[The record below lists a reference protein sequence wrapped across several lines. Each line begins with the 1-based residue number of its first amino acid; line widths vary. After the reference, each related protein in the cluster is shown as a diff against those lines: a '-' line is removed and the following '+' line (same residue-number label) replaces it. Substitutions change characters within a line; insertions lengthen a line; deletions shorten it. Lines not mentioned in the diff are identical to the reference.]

1 MPTSLLPATA
11 RATAADRASVI
22 PEEAPASGT
31 FAAAGHGRGGHGGS
45 HRRHGAQL
53 LNRAIPAD
61 ERMVIK
67 RDGSRARFDLNKVTR
82 AIALAFHEVRTENAP
97 NPYRDDI
104 LACFGL
110 DSEAFMEVTR
120 IAASVSQMLELYYR
134 DGRHPSIEQVQ
145 DAAEKAIAA
154 AGHWDMARAFV
165 LYRARQS
172 ERRLVHYV
180 DNGMADYI
188 AMAKY
193 ARYRPELG
201 RRELFTEGVE
211 RVRDM
216 HLGFFAARVDQVLP
230 DTLPADVVALAG
242 DEAGLLARTLGGRR
256 VGEVIGEVFAQVAAK
271 KVLPSMRSM
280 QFGGEAILK
289 NHSRM
294 FNCSFGNVDRV
305 EFFREYFFLL
315 LSGCGVGFSV
325 QKHHVAMLPA
335 LPLRKAENELPV
347 EHFHVADTIE
357 GWSDALHA
365 LVLSYYE
372 GRKVEFDFSA
382 IRPRGTPLRT
392 SGGKAPGHL
401 PLKKAL
407 TRVDEILEQAAGRA
421 LRPIEVYDINMFIAK
436 AVLAGGI
443 RRSATICLFS
453 PDDEEMMNAKTGR
466 WFEKHPQRAASN
478 NSAVLSR
485 SDRNAEHFRK
495 LFKAQK
501 EFGEPGF
508 FFCDHPDAGCN
519 PCAEISLLPVVD
531 WELSSDELSRL
542 YASGYKGDLPGTT
555 RLSGFQHCNLTT
567 INGRAATTETAFFE
581 ACIAATVI
589 GTLQAAYTDMP
600 YLGAVTRLLNEHDA
614 LLGVSICGF
623 MDNPGVLFDPDTLT
637 RGAKLCRATNR
648 LMAAAIGIR
657 PAAKLST
664 TKPEGTA
671 SLILNAASGIHP
683 HHARRYFRR
692 VQANRKEPVYAFFK
706 QTNPQMTETSV
717 YNPETDDVI
726 TFPVEA
732 PKKAILRKELTAIQF
747 LELVKLVQQSWVVP
761 GGDPGSRSP
770 TLHHNVSNTCT
781 VRPEEWDEVADFIWA
796 NRRFF
801 TGISLL
807 QDAGDKAYA
816 QAPREEVGSEADVAR
831 WNALR
836 PYRVDYTQMHEESD
850 ETELKQ
856 TVACAGGAC
865 EII

>member
-1 MPTSLLPATA
+1 MNSVLVSVPTHL
-11 RATAADRASVI
+11 D
-22 PEEAPASGT
+22 ASGSP
-31 FAAAGHGRGGHGGS
+31 AARK
-45 HRRHGAQL
+45 GAEL
-53 LNRAIPAD
+53 LNRAIAT
-61 ERMVIK
+61 EARMVLK

-82 AIALAFHEVRTENAP
+82 AIALAFHEVRTDNAP
-97 NPYRDDI
+97 NPYRDDM

-110 DSEAFMEVTR
+110 DGDTFIAVTK
-120 IAASVSQMLELYYR
+120 IAAGVSQMLELHYR
-134 DGRHPSIEQVQ
+134 DGKHPSIEQVQ
-145 DAAEKAIAA
+145 DAVEKAIAA
-154 AGHWDMARAFV
+154 SGHWEVARAYM
-165 LYRARQS
+165 LYRARHA
-172 ERRLVHYV
+172 ERRLVHYA

-188 AMAKY
+188 SMAKY

-201 RRELFTEGVE
+201 RREIFSEGVE

-216 HLGFFAARVDQVLP
+216 HLEFFGEKLTREMP
-230 DTLPADVVALAG
+230 RTLPADIAALAG
-242 DEAGLLARTLGGRR
+242 RSADLLARMLGGLRLDR
-256 VGEVIGEVFAQVAAK
+256 IIADAFAQVAAK

-280 QFGGEAILK
+280 QFGGEAILR

-294 FNCSFGNVDRV
+294 FNCSFANVDRV

-325 QKHHVAMLPA
+325 QRHHIALLPPLPA
-335 LPLRKAENELPV
+335 RAAESDLPV
-347 EHFHVADTIE
+347 WHYHIDDTIE

-365 LVLSYYE
+365 LFESFYT
-372 GRKVEFDFSA
+372 GQKIEFDYSA
-382 IRPRGTPLRT
+382 IRPRGAALRT

-407 TRVDEILEQAAGRA
+407 NRVEQILENAAGRA
-421 LRPIEVYDINMFIAK
+421 LRPIEVYDIAMFVAK

-453 PDDEEMMNAKTGR
+453 PDDEEMMNAKTGN
-466 WFEKHPQRAASN
+466 WFDANPQRSASN

-485 SDRNAEHFRK
+485 SDRNTEHFRK

-508 FFCDHPDAGCN
+508 FFNDHPDAGCN
-519 PCAEISLLPVVD
+519 PCAEINLLPVVD
-531 WELSSDELSRL
+531 WELSADELSDLLRH
-542 YASGYKGDLPGTT
+542 GYKGDLPGTT

-567 INGRAATTETAFFE
+567 INGQAATTEAAFYR
-581 ACIAATVI
+581 ACIAAATI

-600 YLGAVTRLLNEHDA
+600 YLGPVTRLINEHDA

-623 MDNPGVLFDPDTLT
+623 MDNPTVLFDPEILT
-637 RGAKLCRATNR
+637 QGAHLCRATNR
-648 LMAAAIGIR
+648 FVAALLGIR
-657 PAAKLST
+657 PAAKIT
-664 TKPEGTA
+664 TCKPEGTA

-692 VQANRKEPVYAFFK
+692 VQANRKEPVFAYFK
-706 QTNPQMTETSV
+706 SANPQMAEVSV

-726 TFPVEA
+726 VFPVEA
-732 PKKAILRKELTAIQF
+732 PKKAILRKDLTAIQF
-747 LELVKLVQQSWVVP
+747 LELVKLVQQAWVIP
-761 GGDPGSRSP
+761 GGDPQSRSP
-770 TLHHNVSNTCT
+770 ELHHNVSNTCT

-816 QAPREEVGSEADVAR
+816 QAPREEVSTDADIAR

-836 PYRVDYTQMHEESD
+836 PYRVDYTAMREATD
-850 ETELKQ
+850 ETQLKQ

-865 EII
+865 ELV

>member
-1 MPTSLLPATA
+1 MNAFAVLTLPPKKS
-11 RATAADRASVI
+11 SVDL
-22 PEEAPASGT
+22 PLV
-31 FAAAGHGRGGHGGS
+31 
-45 HRRHGAQL
+45 HRKGAQL
-53 LNRAIPAD
+53 LDRAIPAD
-61 ERMVIK
+61 TRRVIK
-67 RDGSRARFDLNKVTR
+67 RDGSKARFDLNKVTR
-82 AIALAFHEVRTENAP
+82 AVALAFHEVRTDNAP
-97 NPYRDDI
+97 NPYRDDL

-110 DSEAFMEVTR
+110 DSETFVEVTR
-120 IAASVSQMLELYYR
+120 IASAVSQMLELYYR
-134 DGRHPSIEQVQ
+134 DGKHPSIEQVQ
-145 DAAEKAIAA
+145 DAVEKSIAG
-154 AGHWDMARAFV
+154 AGRWEVARAYM
-165 LYRARQS
+165 LYRARHA
-172 ERRLVHYV
+172 ERRLVHYA
-180 DNGMADYI
+180 DNGMSDYI

-201 RRELFTEGVE
+201 RREIFSEGVE

-216 HLGFFAARVDQVLP
+216 HLKFFGDKLERAIPA
-230 DTLPADVVALAG
+230 TLPVDVAELAG
-242 DEAGLLARTLGGRR
+242 KAGDLLARTLGGQPLDRLIR
-256 VGEVIGEVFAQVAAK
+256 EAFAQVAAK
-271 KVLPSMRSM
+271 KILPSMRSL
-280 QFGGEAILK
+280 QFGGEAILE

-294 FNCSFGNVDRV
+294 FNCSFSNVDRL

-325 QKHHVAMLPA
+325 QKHHIAMLPP
-335 LPLRKAENELPV
+335 LPARAAENDLPV
-347 EHFHVADTIE
+347 WHFHVADTIE

-365 LVLSYYE
+365 LVASFYE
-372 GRKVEFDFSA
+372 GKKIEFDYSS
-382 IRPRGTPLRT
+382 IRPRGAMLRT

-407 TRVDEILEQAAGRA
+407 GNVEEILADAAGRA

-453 PDDEEMMNAKTGR
+453 PDDEEMMNAKTGN

-485 SDRNAEHFRK
+485 SDRNADHFRK
-495 LFKAQK
+495 LFRAQK

-508 FFCDHPDAGCN
+508 FFNDHPEAGCN
-519 PCAEISLLPVVD
+519 PCAEINLLPVVD
-531 WELSSDELSRL
+531 WELSAEELSGL
-542 YASGYKGDLPGTT
+542 YRDGYKGDLPGTT

-567 INGRAATTETAFFE
+567 INGQTATTEVAFFK
-581 ACIAATVI
+581 ACIFATMI

-600 YLGAVTRLLNEHDA
+600 YLGPVTKLLNEHDA

-623 MDNPGVLFDPDTLT
+623 MDNPAVLFDQDILT
-637 RGAKLCRATNR
+637 GGARLCRATNR
-648 LMAAAIGIR
+648 LVASLIGIR

-664 TKPEGTA
+664 CKPEGTA
-671 SLILNAASGIHP
+671 SLILGAASGIHP

-706 QTNPQMTETSV
+706 SANPQMTETSV

-732 PKKAILRKELTAIQF
+732 PKNAILRKDLTAIQF
-747 LELVKLVQQSWVVP
+747 LELVKLVQQSWVIP
-761 GGDPGSRSP
+761 GGDPSSRSP
-770 TLHHNVSNTCT
+770 DLHHNVSNTCT
-781 VRPEEWDEVADFIWA
+781 VRPDEWDEVAEFIWA

-816 QAPREEVGSEADVAR
+816 QAPREEVSADADVTK
-831 WNALR
+831 WNSLR
-836 PYRVDYTQMHEESD
+836 PYRVDYTLMSEESD

-856 TVACAGGAC
+856 AIACMGGAC
-865 EII
+865 ELV

>member
-1 MPTSLLPATA
+1 
-11 RATAADRASVI
+11 
-22 PEEAPASGT
+22 
-31 FAAAGHGRGGHGGS
+31 
-45 HRRHGAQL
+45 
-53 LNRAIPAD
+53 
-61 ERMVIK
+61 
-67 RDGSRARFDLNKVTR
+67 
-82 AIALAFHEVRTENAP
+82 
-97 NPYRDDI
+97 
-104 LACFGL
+104 
-110 DSEAFMEVTR
+110 
-120 IAASVSQMLELYYR
+120 
-134 DGRHPSIEQVQ
+134 
-145 DAAEKAIAA
+145 
-154 AGHWDMARAFV
+154 
-165 LYRARQS
+165 
-172 ERRLVHYV
+172 
-180 DNGMADYI
+180 
-188 AMAKY
+188 
-193 ARYRPELG
+193 
-201 RRELFTEGVE
+201 
-211 RVRDM
+211 
-216 HLGFFAARVDQVLP
+216 
-230 DTLPADVVALAG
+230 
-242 DEAGLLARTLGGRR
+242 
-256 VGEVIGEVFAQVAAK
+256 
-271 KVLPSMRSM
+271 
-280 QFGGEAILK
+280 
-289 NHSRM
+289 
-294 FNCSFGNVDRV
+294 
-305 EFFREYFFLL
+305 FFREYFFLL

-325 QKHHVAMLPA
+325 QKHHVAMLPP
-335 LPLRKAENELPV
+335 LPLRAAENDLPV
-347 EHFHVADTIE
+347 RHSRVADTIE

-365 LVLSYYE
+365 LVASYYE
-372 GRKVEFDFSA
+372 GAKVEFDYSA

-407 TRVDEILEQAAGRA
+407 ARVDEILDQAAGRA

-485 SDRNAEHFRK
+485 SDRNADHFRK

-508 FFCDHPDAGCN
+508 FFCDHPEAGCN

-531 WELSSDELSRL
+531 WELSPDELSRL
-542 YASGYKGDLPGTT
+542 FEWGYKGDLPGTT

-589 GTLQAAYTDMP
+589 GTLQAAYTEMP
-600 YLGAVTRLLNEHDA
+600 YLGPVTRLLNEHDA

-623 MDNPGVLFDPDTLT
+623 MDNPAVLFDPDTLT

-648 LMAAAIGIR
+648 LMAAVIGIR

-706 QTNPQMTETSV
+706 TANPQMTETSV

-732 PKKAILRKELTAIQF
+732 PKKAILRKELTATQF

-770 TLHHNVSNTCT
+770 DLHHNVSNTCT

-796 NRRFF
+796 NRRSF

-816 QAPREEVGSEADVAR
+816 QAPREEVVTESDVVR

-856 TVACAGGAC
+856 SVACAGGAC